1 MQVGALWIVAPP
13 TAPPR
18 SPLQYAGLPL
28 WDAAGLDGIAARLGA
43 RRMESVEDLERFSE
57 RGAVLRALEAAAV
70 PEATLAAVAREV
82 LRALGGVA

>member
-43 RRMESVEDLERFSE
+43 RRMESVEDL
-57 RGAVLRALEAAAV
+57 AAL
-70 PEATLAAVAREV
+70 LADDQIIGVARGEIQS
-82 LRALGGVA
+82 